1 MGIMTESGGWRIMGS
16 RIIPPMENRSETLH
30 ELLNMGEIMLTAG
43 AEVSR
48 VEGTLSTLG
57 HAYGASTMN
66 VFAITA
72 TLVVTMEFPDGE
84 RLTQTRRIW
93 GPGVTDYRIVA
104 ACHKLAK
111 RCAKSPL
118 GVADLARE
126 IEACKR
132 QPADRV
138 TFFVGSIAA
147 AAGFAVFFGGSIVD
161 AAFAGI
167 FAILICVLQERMAPR
182 CPNTLIF
189 DLLCSLVAGIGTC
202 AAIAVCETA
211 AGALFG
217 FGVGASEALRGGSA
231 LIHLDKILIG
241 EVMLLIPGIY
251 MTNAIRDMI
260 VGDTVSGTMRFVETM
275 LWAIALAGGFMTAL
289 FIFDGSHSV
298 GPGLALDPMGIAV
311 QLISAFFGA
320 AGFAMI
326 FHLPRK
332 HLAAASIGGI
342 LSWAIYLAMGTV
354 TTGIFL
360 PALVA
365 SAFSAF
371 YAEALARWRDVPSLL
386 FVIPTVVPLIPGAP
400 LYYMMSFAVA
410 ADWPQVAEYALRT
423 GQFALGIAAGM
434 CVTWVF
440 ASLLKP
446 RPR

>member
-1 MGIMTESGGWRIMGS
+1 MHEGAQRAAG
-16 RIIPPMENRSETLH
+16 IIPRMGNRGEILH
-30 ELLNMGEIMLTAG
+30 ELLNMGEAMLTAG

-48 VEGTLSTLG
+48 VESTLSTLG
-57 HAYGASTMN
+57 RAYGASSMN

-104 ACHKLAK
+104 AFHKLAK
-111 RCAKSPL
+111 RCCEHPL
-118 GVADLARE
+118 DVAILAEE

-132 QPADRV
+132 QPADRI
-138 TFFVGSIAA
+138 TFYLGSIAG
-147 AAGFAVFFGGSIVD
+147 AAGFAVFFGGSAAD
-161 AAFAGI
+161 AAFAAM
-167 FAILICVLQERMAPR
+167 FAVLICLLQERMAPR

-189 DLLCSLVAGIGTC
+189 NLLCSLAAGIGTC
-202 AAIAVCETA
+202 AAIALAETA
-211 AGALFG
+211 ATALFG
-217 FGVGASEALRGGSA
+217 FGVGASEALRGGSDW
-231 LIHLDKILIG
+231 IHLDKILIG

-260 VGDTVSGTMRFVETM
+260 IGDTVAGTMRFVETM
-275 LWAIALAGGFMTAL
+275 LWAVALAGGFMTAL

-298 GPGLALDPMGIAV
+298 GPGLALDPAGIAT
-311 QLISAFFGA
+311 QLVAAFFGA

-332 HLAAASIGGI
+332 HLLAASIGGI
-342 LSWAIYLAMGTV
+342 LSWAIYLAVGTV
-354 TTGIFL
+354 ASGIFL
-360 PALVA
+360 PALIA

-371 YAEALARWRDVPSLL
+371 YAEALARWRNVPSLL
-386 FVIPTVVPLIPGAP
+386 FIIPTVVPLIPGAP
-400 LYYMMSFAVA
+400 LYYTMSFAVA
-410 ADWPQVAEYALRT
+410 ADWPQVVEYALRT

-434 CVTWVF
+434 CATWVI

-446 RPR
+446 RRG